1 MEDRPV
7 HLLNYQSTTSVR
19 EGAAMFDQLTKFAD
33 APARAFMAIIFI
45 LSGVGKIGSF
55 EAARRGA

>member
-7 HLLNYQSTTSVR
+7 HLLNHQSTTPVT
-19 EGAAMFDQLTKFAD
+19 EGAAMFNQLTKFAD

-45 LSGVGKIGSF
+45 LSGVGKIGAF
-55 EAARRGA
+55 EATQG